1 MSPDRRQAML
11 RERGADLALIVG
23 REDEC
28 IEVLTQAL
36 ELDPDDFRSRL
47 GLSFV
52 LMRLG
57 DYERA
62 LPHYSEVMIED
73 GREAPAWRGEA
84 LRGCCVAMRIN
95 LDHPALGDWIFGARY
110 IRPLMERAAKVVVEV
125 PTKFRSMAHNWN
137 DVVVVHEGDQ
147 MPDIDFEV
155 TPMFMLPAFKTTL
168 ESIPP
173 CPYITAPADR
183 VEHWRQRLPRAGRRL
198 VAIGWTSG
206 GEPGC
211 AQVAVG
217 AACQS
222 KEDSSSARCAV
233 RERGK
238 ISTPRRCC
246 ATEHPVR
253 PHSCR

>member
-1 MSPDRRQAML
+1 
-11 RERGADLALIVG
+11 
-23 REDEC
+23 
-28 IEVLTQAL
+28 
-36 ELDPDDFRSRL
+36 
-47 GLSFV
+47 
-52 LMRLG
+52 
-57 DYERA
+57 
-62 LPHYSEVMIED
+62 
-73 GREAPAWRGEA
+73 
-84 LRGCCVAMRIN
+84 
-95 LDHPALGDWIFGARY
+95 
-110 IRPLMERAAKVVVEV
+110 
-125 PTKFRSMAHNWN
+125 
-137 DVVVVHEGDQ
+137 
-147 MPDIDFEV
+147 
-155 TPMFMLPAFKTTL
+155 MFMLPAFKTTL